1 MSGFADVLG
10 ASVFLGKPEAV
21 LCSQGCREIN
31 AAKAGRDPEVI
42 P

>member
-10 ASVFLGKPEAV
+10 ASVFEAV